1 MNHRILERIDCPLV
15 LLLIFLF
22 RNCISMPRQ
31 KCCEHPTRHANSA
44 YGPKGVAAVS
54 LQLSMFLVSRY
65 DTADDRIRWLCPKCH
80 AFEVKEMMIHQ
91 PMEFNDDQSSSDDEL
106 MEEDSPNDD
115 ELMVEDSSTDG
126 DDNND
131 DELMAEDSSTDG
143 DDNNDDELM
152 AEDSPVDG
160 DDNNDDELMA
170 EDSPVD
176 GDDNN
181 DDNANVEF
189 ENVNEEDEHS
199 YQMDSG
205 IIAESKQDENDS
217 PCTNGEAT
225 DSESIDEESDNVS
238 YELEYQKNKAV
249 EQLSTI
255 FGLFNID
262 PIHDK

>member
-31 KCCEHPTRHANSA
+31 KCCEHPTRQANSA
-44 YGPKGVAAVS
+44 YGPKGVAVVS

-80 AFEVKEMMIHQ
+80 AFEAKEMMIHQ

-115 ELMVEDSSTDG
+115 ELMVEDSST
-126 DDNND
+126 
-131 DELMAEDSSTDG
+131 
-143 DDNNDDELM
+143 
-152 AEDSPVDG
+152 DG